1 MLLSVI
7 IPAFDEE
14 AGIAHVIERVLAMRP
29 RLLEQGIRLE
39 FILVDDGSSD
49 ATPQVVA
56 RYPEVRL
63 ICHGR
68 NQGYGAALKTGFH
81 HASGDYLAFLD
92 ADGTYPPE
100 SLGDLCRVAITQ
112 DADLVIGS
120 RMSGMSSQ
128 MPTTRRAGNTVYALL
143 LSFIGNTRVR
153 DTASGMRVIR
163 RAVLPQLYPLPD
175 GLDFTPAMSTR
186 AIHENLKVVEMPI
199 PYAERAGRSK
209 LNVVRDG
216 VRFTNTIVWTALT
229 YNPVRVLGAVG
240 LFLGTLAL
248 MIGVALVVARGWGYT
263 TLGALGVYL
272 VFLALVLAVAGVSIF
287 SLAVMFS
294 YLIALFTKRPVR
306 RGMFGRV
313 IFDPPLDYQFGWMGL
328 VSIAL
333 GAVTSVAAFVL
344 AMNGWSIERL
354 WLYLLGSALL
364 ILVGLQLAVAWIVM
378 RVLEELSK
386 REART
391 RTDLGERRSEG
402 AEGSRAEEFPQ

>member
-1 MLLSVI
+1 MLLSVV
-7 IPAFDEE
+7 IPAFNEE
-14 AGIAHVIERVLAMRP
+14 GGIAHVIERVLATRP
-29 RLLEQGIRLE
+29 RLLEQGIQLE
-39 FILVDDGSSD
+39 FIVVDDGSGD
-49 ATPQVVA
+49 TTTQVVA

-68 NQGYGAALKTGFH
+68 NRGYGAALKTGFRY
-81 HASGDYLAFLD
+81 ASGDYLAFLD

-100 SLGDLCRVAITQ
+100 SLGDLCHAALTQ
-112 DADLVIGS
+112 EADLVIGS
-120 RMSGMSSQ
+120 RMSGMASR
-128 MPTTRRAGNTVYALL
+128 MPPTRRAGNAAYALL

-153 DTASGMRVIR
+153 DTASGMRLMR

-186 AIHENLKVVEMPI
+186 AIHENLKIVEVPI

-240 LFLGTLAL
+240 LLFGGLAL
-248 MIGVALVVARGWGYT
+248 LIGIMLVVARLSGYT
-263 TLGALGVYL
+263 TLGVGGAYL

-294 YLIALFTKRPVR
+294 YLIALFTRRPVR

-328 VSIAL
+328 VSISV
-333 GAVTSVAAFVL
+333 GAVTSVAAFAL
-344 AMNGWSIERL
+344 ALNGWSIERL

-364 ILVGLQLAVAWIVM
+364 ILVGLQLALSWIVM

-391 RTDLGERRSEG
+391 RTDLETRKEG
-402 AEGSRAEEFPQ
+402 